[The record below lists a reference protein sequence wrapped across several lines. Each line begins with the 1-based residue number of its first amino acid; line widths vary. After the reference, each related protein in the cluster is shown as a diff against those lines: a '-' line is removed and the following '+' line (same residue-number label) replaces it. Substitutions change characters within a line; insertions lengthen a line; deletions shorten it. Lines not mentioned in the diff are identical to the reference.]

1 MDGGAGPCCHGTGSL
16 RPPSERS
23 QRTDVSPR
31 ATGSRSPEPSLHVE
45 RVAAHSRDCPAA
57 SDPCL
62 DGLLPDGSGLPR
74 MTDWGSTV
82 GFHGLSTMPGRVS
95 FPPMGRGAEGIE
107 LHCASMVED
116 LDLIEVGRRP
126 AVWLASENHDLGLLR
141 DGSVSIRASQD

>member
-23 QRTDVSPR
+23 QRTDVS
-31 ATGSRSPEPSLHVE
+31 
-45 RVAAHSRDCPAA
+45 
-57 SDPCL
+57 
-62 DGLLPDGSGLPR
+62 PR

-141 DGSVSIRASQD
+141 EGSVSIRASQALNRRALRQPSMAEMFAPGIARVLREGKRRNRRQAP